1 MVYIFISWY
10 PAILHNSFIICNTLY
25 IDSLE
30 YYMEIIILS
39 ATNAQTYSRRV
50 ALYQANL
57 ALKSKLERK
66 NKHKHKLQIRLASEH
81 RLKKSHINIEKPNP
95 AMH

>member
-1 MVYIFISWY
+1 
-10 PAILHNSFIICNTLY
+10 
-25 IDSLE
+25 
-30 YYMEIIILS
+30 MEIIILS

-81 RLKKSHINIEKPNP
+81 R
-95 AMH
+95 